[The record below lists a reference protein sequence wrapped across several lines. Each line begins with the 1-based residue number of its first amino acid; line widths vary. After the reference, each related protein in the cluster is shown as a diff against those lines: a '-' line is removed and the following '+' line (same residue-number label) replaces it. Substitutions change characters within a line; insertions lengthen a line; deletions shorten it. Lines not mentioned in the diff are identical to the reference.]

1 MNNKVR
7 IRLETFSDVQNF
19 VNKAASANA
28 EILLTD
34 GNKFCVSGK
43 SLLGA
48 MCSIEW
54 DKIYCESSLPIDH
67 LLLDYL
73 VLDEDK

>member
-1 MNNKVR
+1 MNRVR

-19 VNKAASANA
+19 VKAVATSDS
-28 EILLTD
+28 EVYLTD
-34 GNKFCVSGK
+34 GNRFCVSGK

-54 DKIYCESSLPIDH
+54 NEIYCESTKPIDF
-67 LLLDYL
+67 LLMEYIIG
-73 VLDEDK
+73 E